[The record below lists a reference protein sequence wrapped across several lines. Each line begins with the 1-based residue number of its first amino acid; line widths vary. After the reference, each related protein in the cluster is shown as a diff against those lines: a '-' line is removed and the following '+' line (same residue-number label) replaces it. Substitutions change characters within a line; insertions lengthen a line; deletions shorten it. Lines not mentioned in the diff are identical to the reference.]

1 MYQQQMDELI
11 HKTPFH
17 CIITGPTNCGKTEY
31 LVSKL
36 RGSFRRV
43 FEYII
48 LICPTYVHNKTYR
61 GFARGDKRF
70 FVFCPNNDE
79 EIQEILQDCKT
90 VFSNT
95 NTLIILDDCAVTKE
109 IKKRSNELIRLA
121 FSGRHEGFSVWVLT
135 QQLTSI
141 SKPFRD
147 NIACI
152 IAFHNPSQVG
162 TKTMFEDHC
171 NGIPPEDRGVIT
183 NELKKTEYSRLCI
196 SQRHPFDWYLEL
208 PCSDS
213 TLRKR

>member
-1 MYQQQMDELI
+1 MYRKQMDELI

-48 LICPTYVHNKTYR
+48 LICPTYIHNKTYR
-61 GFARGDKRF
+61 GFAHGDKRF
-70 FVFCPNNDE
+70 FVFCPNDDE
-79 EIQEILQDCKT
+79 EIQELLQDCKI
-90 VFSNT
+90 VFSGT
-95 NTLIILDDCAVTKE
+95 KTLIILDDCAVTKE
-109 IKKRSNELIRLA
+109 LKKRSNEFIKLA
-121 FSGRHEGFSVWVLT
+121 FSGRHEGLSVWVLT

-171 NGIPPEDRGVIT
+171 NGIPTEARGVIGK
-183 NELKKTEYSRLCI
+183 ELKTNEYSRLCI

-208 PCSDS
+208 PCSHS
-213 TLRKR
+213 TLKG